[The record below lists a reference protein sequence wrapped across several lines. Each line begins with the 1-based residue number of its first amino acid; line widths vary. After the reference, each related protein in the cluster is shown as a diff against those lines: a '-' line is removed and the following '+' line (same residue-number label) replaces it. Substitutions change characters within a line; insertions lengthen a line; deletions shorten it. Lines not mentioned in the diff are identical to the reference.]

1 MKHIVFVMAFILAA
15 TVVFAQVD
23 KNQARK
29 IKKAPTM
36 RVDESKIPQAVKD
49 AQAKRFPGISEV
61 KWKMKAMRKEKQP
74 VRFYVAVFKE
84 SGNKVNVHY
93 KEDGTAMAVITHI
106 PLNKIPAGT
115 LSKVGGNY
123 PGFTPKLAVKVDV
136 IAKNTTVYRLT
147 LIKPA
152 AKLILYVDEAGN
164 DAAKANLAQEAMGED
179 QSGGELIDS
188 DDENE

>member
-1 MKHIVFVMAFILAA
+1 MKHVLLVFVFFLAS

-23 KNQARK
+23 KKQTRK

-49 AQAKRFPGISEV
+49 AQAKRFPGIAPV
-61 KWKMKAMRKEKQP
+61 KWKMKAMKKEKQP
-74 VRFYVAVFKE
+74 VHFYVAVFKE
-84 SGNKVNVHY
+84 NGNKVNVHY

-106 PLNKIPAGT
+106 PLNSVPAGII
-115 LSKVGGNY
+115 SKVGSNY
-123 PGFTPKLAVKVDV
+123 PGFTPKLAIKVDV
-136 IAKNTTVYRLT
+136 VAKNTIVYRLT

-164 DAAKANLAQEAMGED
+164 DATKANVAQEAMGDD
-179 QSGGELIDS
+179 QSGDELGDS
-188 DDENE
+188 DDDNE